1 MDQSGQAIPKGDPPV
16 LYTTYSSGQKGL
28 ITALLGLTTLASPLT
43 ATIYFP
49 LLPLLQKHFRTSAQ
63 AINLTMT
70 IYLVVQALSPT
81 IFASLSDSLGRRL
94 IYLTTFTLYALANL
108 GLALNKNSYAA
119 LLVLRVLQS
128 ICASSVVSIAYGVV
142 ADVCVPAERG
152 RMLGPVMAATNLGA
166 CIGPVIGGWVAVGS
180 RGYEWVFWCLV
191 IFGALLIGAIG
202 FGLPE
207 TSRKVVGNGSIK
219 AIGWERTWWSVAMG
233 YLRGWRKQR
242 RSEENRDVE
251 NVQSAERAAGN
262 SATSKR
268 PKVMI
273 GNPLACLRLIFWKD
287 TALILWMGASPYTV
301 WYCIQTSI
309 PLIYKDIYNFN
320 EIKTGL
326 SYLPGGAG
334 VVLGGYLNG
343 KLMDY
348 CYKKTAKEISRPI
361 DDIAGDNLTDFPIEK
376 ARARACWYFLAI
388 STITLS
394 GYGWAVKHGA
404 HVSIP
409 LILQFILGFI
419 CTSILH
425 SFMALLIDV
434 FPENPST
441 ASAAGN
447 VTRSALAAAGVAVLQ
462 PLVDIM
468 GRGWYFTLLSAI
480 SGVAGA
486 AAVWAVQT
494 RGMKWRG
501 QRVAMTTTASRGG
514 GDLGESGR
522 GHRLEISNI
531 NDGVKA
537 TPSAAL
543 AATLAGHG
551 KKEEKI

>member
-1 MDQSGQAIPKGDPPV
+1 MEQSGQATANDGPPIP
-16 LYTTYSSGQKGL
+16 YTTYSSSQKRL
-28 ITALLGLTTLASPLT
+28 ITALLGLTTLASPFT

-49 LLPLLQKHFRTSAQ
+49 LLPLLQKHFHTTAQ
-63 AINLTMT
+63 AINLTIT
-70 IYLVVQALSPT
+70 IYIIVQALSPT

-128 ICASSVVSIAYGVV
+128 IGASSVVSIAYGVV

-152 RMLGPVMAATNLGA
+152 KMLGPVMSATNVGA

-180 RGYEWVFWCLV
+180 GGYQWVFWCLV
-191 IFGALLIGAIG
+191 VFGAFLVGAIG
-202 FGLPE
+202 LGLPE

-219 AIGWERTWWSVAMG
+219 AIGWERTWWCVAQG
-233 YLRGWRKQR
+233 CLKGWRKR
-242 RSEENRDVE
+242 RRGEENEDVE
-251 NVQSAERAAGN
+251 NGQSAERGLEDSTAG
-262 SATSKR
+262 KR
-268 PKVMI
+268 PKVKI

-309 PLIYKDIYNFN
+309 PLIYKEVYKFN

-348 CYKKTAKEISRPI
+348 CYKETAREIGRPV
-361 DDIAGDNLTDFPIEK
+361 DNIAGDNLTDFPIEK
-376 ARARACWYFLAI
+376 ARSRACYYFVAI
-388 STITLS
+388 STTALC
-394 GYGWAVKHGA
+394 GYGWAVQRGA

-419 CTSILH
+419 CTCILH

-434 FPENPST
+434 FPDNPST

-447 VTRSALAAAGVAVLQ
+447 ITRSALAAGGVAVLQ
-462 PLVDIM
+462 PLVDVM
-468 GRGWYFTLLSAI
+468 GRGWYFTFLSII

-494 RGMKWRG
+494 RGTRWRG
-501 QRVAMTTTASRGG
+501 QRMAKTTAPSRGTDG
-514 GDLGESGR
+514 LGESGL
-522 GHRLEISNI
+522 GN
-531 NDGVKA
+531 
-537 TPSAAL
+537 
-543 AATLAGHG
+543 
-551 KKEEKI
+551 

>member
-16 LYTTYSSGQKGL
+16 LYTTYSSGQKRL

-128 ICASSVVSIAYGVV
+128 IGASSVVSIAYGVV

-326 SYLPGGAG
+326 SYLPRRCRRRTRR
-334 VVLGGYLNG
+334 LSQRKING
-343 KLMDY
+343 L
-348 CYKKTAKEISRPI
+348 
-361 DDIAGDNLTDFPIEK
+361 L
-376 ARARACWYFLAI
+376 
-388 STITLS
+388 
-394 GYGWAVKHGA
+394 
-404 HVSIP
+404 
-409 LILQFILGFI
+409 LQ
-419 CTSILH
+419 
-425 SFMALLIDV
+425 
-434 FPENPST
+434 EN
-441 ASAAGN
+441 
-447 VTRSALAAAGVAVLQ
+447 
-462 PLVDIM
+462 
-468 GRGWYFTLLSAI
+468 
-480 SGVAGA
+480 
-486 AAVWAVQT
+486 
-494 RGMKWRG
+494 G
-501 QRVAMTTTASRGG
+501 QRNQPPHRRHRRRQS
-514 GDLGESGR
+514 
-522 GHRLEISNI
+522 HRL
-531 NDGVKA
+531 
-537 TPSAAL
+537 P
-543 AATLAGHG
+543 H
-551 KKEEKI
+551 